1 MFNIEL
7 ASVLEKVREIK
18 NSVQLSNPKVPVG
31 VFLILCVILVE
42 TLRRDHGGGL
52 IKGR

>member
-1 MFNIEL
+1 MFNIDL
-7 ASVLEKVREIK
+7 ASVLEKLREIK

-31 VFLILCVILVE
+31 LFLILCVILVE
-42 TLRRDHGGGL
+42 TVRRDHGGDI